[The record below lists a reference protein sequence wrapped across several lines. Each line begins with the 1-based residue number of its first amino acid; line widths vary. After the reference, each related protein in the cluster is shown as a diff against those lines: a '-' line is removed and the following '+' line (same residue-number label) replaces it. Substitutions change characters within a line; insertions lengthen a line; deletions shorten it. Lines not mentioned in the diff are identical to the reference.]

1 MTYRIEVDTGLG
13 LSGPRDAAGR
23 RDFEVAE
30 AAIATCKR
38 IVDECLATLRAPGMS
53 ADMLFDHYLLLGD
66 APYIVSPSGRVKFC
80 PWDYARHR
88 SWAFCPEPAPAP
100 S

>member
-1 MTYRIEVDTGLG
+1 MTYRIEVDTGRG
-13 LSGPRDAAGR
+13 LTASKDVAGR

-38 IVDECLATLRAPGMS
+38 IVDECLTTLCAPGMS

-66 APYIVSPSGRVKFC
+66 APYIVSPSGRITFS
-80 PWDYARHR
+80 PWDYARQR
-88 SWAFCPEPAPAP
+88 SSAFCPDSARC
-100 S
+100 